1 MNTNYTYIKKINH
14 STEPKWYI
22 IDAKEKT
29 LGRISTIIANTLR
42 GKNTLDYTP
51 NITNSVYVVIINSK
65 LVQVTGQKTLQKLYK
80 RHSGRPGGLKTE
92 NFKDLQNRIPNRLI
106 EKAVK
111 GMLPKGALGRKLFTH
126 LKVYENTKHPHQAQ
140 QPNFIKLN

>member
-1 MNTNYTYIKKINH
+1 MNNNQTYLKTVKH
-14 STEPKWYI
+14 TDKSKWYI
-22 IDAKEKT
+22 IDAQEKT

-51 NITNSVYVVIINSK
+51 NINNKIYVIVINSK
-65 LVQVTGQKTLQKLYK
+65 LVKVTGQKTLQKLYR

-92 NFKDLQNRIPNRLI
+92 NFKDLQNRIPNRII

-111 GMLPKGALGRKLFTH
+111 GMLPKGTLGRKLFTQ
-126 LKVYENTKHPHQAQ
+126 LKVYEETQHPHKAQ
-140 QPNFIKLN
+140 EQNFITLL